1 MELHGAETLA
11 SVVTGTLACAAFD
24 SAGAFCLFVKDTFYF
39 PSLLIKKKV
48 ADVCVWS
55 INSFRWSPAVSGQDH
70 LKQGKRLKASC
81 SF

>member
-48 ADVCVWS
+48 ADVCG
-55 INSFRWSPAVSGQDH
+55 A
-70 LKQGKRLKASC
+70 
-81 SF
+81 